1 MTLLEELNSENLSKR
16 ASEALHSLEHE
27 IDKLKNGN
35 KRNPP
40 TIEGNKKLK
49 ALVEDYQEFV
59 QKIRDY
65 LKTNNLDPAAMASAN
80 KAIGDWKYIY
90 SKLKEYNSLVLNY
103 NENNSPK
110 LETIEKRTGFEIK
123 ESVKYFEY

>member
-1 MTLLEELNSENLSKR
+1 MTLLEELNSKNLSKR
-16 ASEALHSLEHE
+16 AGEALRSLEYE
-27 IDKLKNGN
+27 IDKLKNGD

-65 LKTNNLDPAAMASAN
+65 LKTNSLEPATMASAN
-80 KAIGDWKYIY
+80 KAIDDWKYIH
-90 SKLKEYNSLVLNY
+90 SRLKEYNSLVLNY
-103 NENNSPK
+103 NENNNPK
-110 LETIEKRTGFEIK
+110 LETIEERTGLEIK
-123 ESVKYFEY
+123 ESVKYFDY